1 MNGYIYSK
9 GTKAGFLRMQR
20 MGIPR
25 PLFRIEDRMARILK
39 ARYRE
44 LIQRCLSDLKREAA
58 AANVTMDHAPLTQD
72 SLDDLI
78 DFFDEMG
85 KELKENQDKVAN
97 RANMGSVLNTLQH
110 NWLDEEG
117 NPTEDDEEL
126 QKKVDGALA
135 ENQRDY
141 LKRLFDDADDRTQR
155 ILVSFE
161 IDKNKLFENNM
172 DALRKLYLDNSI
184 QRIRGEEDYI
194 KRAILQRIVAY
205 VEGQD
210 DTLELH
216 DLMKLA
222 YTKGDNMARM
232 FARDQMQRFNKAV
245 TLSTF
250 ASAGV
255 TKIKWVTSHDQR
267 VRDTH
272 KALDGKIFD
281 IKNLPP
287 EVDDY
292 NCRCG
297 LVPVE
302 WND

>member
-1 MNGYIYSK
+1 MASKYPFRMNGYIYSK

-255 TKIKWVTSHDQR
+255 TKSN
-267 VRDTH
+267 
-272 KALDGKIFD
+272 G
-281 IKNLPP
+281 
-287 EVDDY
+287 
-292 NCRCG
+292 
-297 LVPVE
+297 
-302 WND
+302 